1 MVYLRESL
9 RPTAGDVLKRRR
21 HRPDY
26 KIVIYMGILMLLGLI
41 TMYAI
46 GPQRANVLN
55 NAYGIDY
62 YDPMYFFIKQTWSLA
77 IAVLAFCITAL
88 FFSYSFLQ
96 KYSKNILYIGFA
108 SCGLLLLFGNIL
120 QVEAIAQCSLGACR
134 WFSLGQLSLQPAELL
149 KFGILL
155 YIAGFLGLKAK
166 QGLINDFNEALK
178 PLGIIIS
185 GALLFI
191 VVAQKDMGTGISL
204 IVMLA
209 AMLFVAGLRAR
220 VGLIL
225 LLITLV
231 ASVVFIVS
239 APHRIERVSTY
250 FSGDNT
256 SVDDPG
262 SYHIAHAK
270 IAIGSGGLL
279 GVGIGNSVQATGYL
293 PEAVNDS
300 IFAILGETF
309 GFAGLM
315 IILWLFTVLLL
326 RVLRVSDGL
335 QDIGQKILVA
345 GVFGWLASHVVLN
358 VGAMIGVIP
367 LTGITLPLL
376 SSGGT
381 SMLFMAAALGLAFQL
396 SRFTISN
403 KQSEEKNINP
413 DLHMY
418 QSRRSQ
424 RRIRI
429 DQNRKEKSI

>member
-1 MVYLRESL
+1 
-9 RPTAGDVLKRRR
+9 
-21 HRPDY
+21 
-26 KIVIYMGILMLLGLI
+26 MGILMLLGLI

-55 NAYGIDY
+55 NAYGTDY
-62 YDPMYFFIKQTWSLA
+62 YEPMYFFIKQTWSLTLA
-77 IAVLAFCITAL
+77 VVAFFITAVLL
-88 FFSYSFLQ
+88 SYSFLHR
-96 KYSKNILYIGFA
+96 YSKNILIAGFA
-108 SCGLLLLFGNIL
+108 ACGFLFIFGNVL

-134 WFSLGQLSLQPAELL
+134 WFNLGQFNIQPAELL

-155 YIAGFLGLKAK
+155 YVAGFLGLRAK
-166 QGLINDFNEALK
+166 QGLINDFNKTLK
-178 PLGIIIS
+178 PLGIIS
-185 GALLFI
+185 LAALLFI

-220 VGLIL
+220 IGLIL
-225 LLITLV
+225 ILITLA
-231 ASVVFIVS
+231 ASVIFIIS
-239 APHRIERVSTY
+239 APHRIARVATY

-315 IILWLFTVLLL
+315 VILGLFTVLLL

-335 QDIGQKILVA
+335 QDSGQKILVA
-345 GVFGWLASHVVLN
+345 GIFGWLASHVVLN
-358 VGAMIGVIP
+358 VGAMIGIIP

-381 SMLFMAAALGLAFQL
+381 SMIVMAAALGLAFQL
-396 SRFTISN
+396 SRFTD
-403 KQSEEKNINP
+403 SEKYSRQQNTYTNTRR
-413 DLHMY
+413 Y
-418 QSRRSQ
+418 QNRRSQ
-424 RRIRI
+424 QSGRFDRGRGEERI
-429 DQNRKEKSI
+429 S